1 MNTTCEKISYETE
14 EEAKEHLIHIVETN
28 WNRHKV
34 PCRYYKCKCGKYHLT
49 SKPTVTNYEEQ
60 KVHNRPKTKTPRKG
74 FPGNEQQSS
83 KNGKRF

>member
-49 SKPTVTNYEEQ
+49 SKPTVTNYE
-60 KVHNRPKTKTPRKG
+60 NT
-74 FPGNEQQSS
+74 
-83 KNGKRF
+83 